1 MSFQNNFILFR
12 TMVMYEWYMAYVRMV
27 HGLCTNGTWPM
38 YESYMA
44 YVRIVHGYYTKLKKA
59 PINAFFCG
67 FYGDFRS

>member
-12 TMVMYEWYMAYVRMV
+12 TMVMYEW
-27 HGLCTNGTWPM
+27 
-38 YESYMA
+38 YMA